1 MPAEIISRN
10 NHEIVVTI
18 RIPLKRSLLETEE
31 SILEGLNDAGALSTR
46 EALMH
51 FDSDGNPITI
61 AGTKYTSKGKLSKAY
76 QTPYGE
82 TSVPR
87 HVYQSSS
94 GGRTYVPLEE
104 RARIVITSTPRF
116 AKILSHK
123 YSEMGAP
130 RVEEDLLENHGRKVA
145 RSFIKNVG
153 DFVGAVVQA
162 KEESWEYSTP
172 EMETQIRTV
181 VVGLDGTCMLTDKDG
196 WREAMVGTVALYDGK
211 GDRQHTIYLGA
222 APEYGKETFLARL
235 EREVDRVK
243 ALYPKSQFVGI
254 ADGAKSNWEFLE
266 RHTQEQ
272 VLDFYHATEYL
283 TRASEGKFKKVS
295 ERTEWM
301 DSRCHSLKHTH
312 GAATKIM
319 YELNT
324 WTAEGLSTECGEKVH
339 RSIDYFMNNRHRMD
353 YAKFVEKD
361 MPIGSGVTEAACK
374 VIIKQR
380 LCASGMTKWKG
391 AGTAAVISLR
401 CLTYSTG
408 RWNQFWEKVDQY
420 GLSMVA

>member
-1 MPAEIISRN
+1 MPAEIISRT
-10 NHEIVVTI
+10 HDEILVTI
-18 RIPLKRSLLETEE
+18 RIPIKRSLLETEE
-31 SILEGLNDAGALSTR
+31 AILEGLNDAGSLSTR

-51 FDSDGNPITI
+51 FDSDGSPIAI
-61 AGTKYTSKGKLSKAY
+61 AGNKYTSKGKLPKAY

-116 AKILSHK
+116 AKMLSHK

-153 DFVGAVVQA
+153 DYVGAFVQA
-162 KEESWEYSTP
+162 KEEKWEYSTP
-172 EMETQIRTV
+172 ELDTPISTV
-181 VVGLDGTCMLTDKDG
+181 VVGLDGTCMLTEEDG
-196 WREAMVGTVALYDGK
+196 WREAMVGTVALYDRNGE
-211 GDRQHTIYLGA
+211 RQHTIYLGA
-222 APEYGKETFLARL
+222 APEYGKETFLNRL

-243 ALYPKSQFVGI
+243 ALYPRSKFMGI

-266 RHTQEQ
+266 QHTQEQ

-283 TRASEGKFKKVS
+283 TRASEGKFKKAS
-295 ERTEWM
+295 DRSDWM
-301 DSRCHSLKHTH
+301 DKRCHSLKHTH

-319 YELNT
+319 NEMNS
-324 WTAEGLSTECGEKVH
+324 WTSEGLSTDGGKKVH

-380 LCASGMTKWKG
+380 LCSSGMTKWKSK
-391 AGTAAVISLR
+391 GTAAVISLR

-408 RWNQFWEKVDQY
+408 RWNQFWNKLDQF
-420 GLSMVA
+420 GLSMAA